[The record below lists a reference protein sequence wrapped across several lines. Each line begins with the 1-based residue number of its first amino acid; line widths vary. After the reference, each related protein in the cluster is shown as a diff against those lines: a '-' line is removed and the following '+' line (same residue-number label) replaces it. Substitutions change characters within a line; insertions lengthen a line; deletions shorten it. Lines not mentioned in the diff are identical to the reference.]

1 MTDLR
6 ILDRAELAAERDRL
20 VALLA
25 RIDPDLM
32 VTAPERM
39 VTLAERGE
47 WQMWVAGDFAAAATT
62 SVRTRA
68 SGATVLTWEGCA
80 GDAQDWP
87 ALARRIE
94 KWGKRRGAERARLY
108 GRKGW
113 VRALDYT
120 PVGVIAERGL

>member
-1 MTDLR
+1 MSDLR
-6 ILDRAELAAERDRL
+6 ILDRAELAAERER
-20 VALLA
+20 VIALLA
-25 RIDPDLM
+25 RIDADLM
-32 VTAPERM
+32 TTAPERI

-47 WQMWVAGDFAAAATT
+47 WQMWVAGDYEAAAATA
-62 SVRTRA
+62 VRVRP

-80 GDAQDWP
+80 GADQDWP

-94 KWGKRRGAERARLY
+94 RWGKRRGCERARIY

-120 PVGVIAERGL
+120 PVGVIAERAL